1 MDGEGG
7 PLPSSEAEV
16 QRLLYFLS
24 RKVKKAVREFRLL
37 EDGDRVLV
45 AVSGGKDSLSLLLL
59 LQALRRE
66 LPVRY
71 DLHPVHVRLA
81 EDAPCHPGD
90 PSALAQWVAE
100 RTGLELLVVPM
111 EPARGEPGRPGQSPC
126 FHCAWRRRKAIFLAA
141 DRLGCNK
148 VALAHHAD
156 DVAQTTLMNLA
167 NQGRLDTMWPR
178 VAFFGGR
185 FTVIRPLFFVP
196 EKDLA
201 RLARV
206 ALFPPAPP
214 PCAAAE
220 ATQRA
225 FMARILEELET
236 RQPHAKANLW
246 RAVQRYG
253 RQPTPEE
260 EEREREL

>member
-7 PLPSSEAEV
+7 PLPSSEADL

-37 EDGDRVLV
+37 EEGDRVLV

-59 LQALRRE
+59 LRALQGE

-71 DLHPVHVRLA
+71 ELRPVHVCPA
-81 EDAPCHPGD
+81 EDAPCRPGD
-90 PSALAQWVAE
+90 PFALKQWVVE
-100 RTGLELLVVPM
+100 RTGLELVLVPM
-111 EPARGEPGRPGQSPC
+111 EEARGEPGRPGQSPC
-126 FHCAWRRRKAIFLAA
+126 FHCAWRRRKALFLAA

-156 DVAQTTLMNLA
+156 DVARTTLMNLV
-167 NQGRLDTMWPR
+167 NQGRVDTMRPR

-185 FTVIRPLFFVP
+185 FTLIRPLFFVP

-206 ALFPPAPP
+206 ARFPPAPP
-214 PCAAAE
+214 PCTAAE
-220 ATQRA
+220 ASQRA
-225 FMARILEELET
+225 FMARILEELEA

-246 RAVQRYG
+246 RAVERYG
-253 RQPTPEE
+253 RQSPPEE
-260 EEREREL
+260 ESEG

>member
-1 MDGEGG
+1 MDNEGG
-7 PLPSSEAEV
+7 LLASSEVEI

-24 RKVKKAVREFRLL
+24 RKVKEAIREFHLL
-37 EDGDRVLV
+37 EEGDRVLV

-59 LQALRRE
+59 LQVLQKE

-71 DLHPVHVRLA
+71 ELHPVHARPA

-90 PSALAQWVAE
+90 PSALQRWVAE
-100 RTGLELLVVPM
+100 RMGLELLIVPM
-111 EPARGEPGRPGQSPC
+111 EPARGEPRRPGQSPC
-126 FHCAWRRRKAIFLAA
+126 FHCAWRRRKALFLAA

-156 DVAQTTLMNLA
+156 DVARTTLMNLV
-167 NQGRLDTMWPR
+167 NQGRLDTMRPR

-185 FTVIRPLFFVP
+185 FTLIRPLFFVP

-206 ALFPPAPP
+206 AAFPPAPP
-214 PCAAAE
+214 PCTAAE
-220 ATQRA
+220 ASQRA
-225 FMARILEELET
+225 FMARILEELEA

-246 RAVQRYG
+246 RAVERCSQ
-253 RQPTPEE
+253 QTAPEE
-260 EEREREL
+260 GGE